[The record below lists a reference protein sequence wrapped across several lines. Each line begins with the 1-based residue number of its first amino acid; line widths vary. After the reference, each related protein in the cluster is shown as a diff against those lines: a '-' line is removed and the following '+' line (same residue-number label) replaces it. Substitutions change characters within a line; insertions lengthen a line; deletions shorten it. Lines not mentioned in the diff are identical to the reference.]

1 MAGSD
6 KERSI
11 EHVSPSSTAS
21 GEATPATPTP
31 AIQSE
36 PGPEPSAEVTPQK
49 TGKAKSAAKGKAKA
63 SNALKRVE
71 DVLDEDTLSERV
83 KALKAEQAKARA
95 ERAALAKEIR
105 NTERRKTRLRKRA
118 KQLTDED
125 LLQVLMMRKS
135 QREAQAQTAPAKPG
149 GSTAS
154 ASGLTEADRP

>member
-6 KERSI
+6 NERS
-11 EHVSPSSTAS
+11 EHASPSETAS

-31 AIQSE
+31 AVQSAT
-36 PGPEPSAEVTPQK
+36 GHEPSAAVTPQK

-105 NTERRKTRLRKRA
+105 NTERRKSRLRKRA

-135 QREAQAQTAPAKPG
+135 QREAQGLTTPAKTE